1 MGLKQGDSLKVVNTL
16 NRFVLC
22 RCAGGRIAK
31 IMKDCHVHFCVALD
45 SPDLME
51 HVVFGNEKPPC
62 GLWLAYPLRCRG
74 Y

>member
-1 MGLKQGDSLKVVNTL
+1 
-16 NRFVLC
+16 
-22 RCAGGRIAK
+22 
-31 IMKDCHVHFCVALD
+31 MKDCHVHFCVALD
-45 SPDLME
+45 SPDLLE